1 MKKILLPLALL
12 MSALLVS
19 CESTISVYPTEI
31 MFDVEGGEQTITVTS
46 SGPWSL
52 TKGRNWYKVSEN
64 QGGGADVITVT
75 AYYNTYA
82 NVLSDEI
89 VFRCGNAE
97 AIVTVTQ
104 QPDNNPIIKFKD
116 HKFLEAL
123 LDAFSSDY
131 GYIDK
136 NDDQISEKEAA
147 MFNGRLLLLDEGI
160 TNMDEISYFSALK
173 YLDCSFNQLTSL
185 NVTGCTALE
194 YLDCSDNQITS
205 LNVTGCTALEY
216 LNCSFNQ
223 LTSLNVT
230 GCTALKELYCYSN
243 QLSTLDVK
251 QCVALT
257 YLDCMRNQL
266 STLNLVHNT
275 ALTGLDCNWNPL
287 EKIILSRYHMISED
301 DIQAII
307 SEYGDIIEYVD

>member
-123 LDAFSSDY
+123 LDAYSSDY

-136 NDDQISEKEAA
+136 NDDDQISEKEAA
-147 MFNGRLLLLDEGI
+147 MFNGRLLLFDEGI

-173 YLDCSFNQLTSL
+173 YLDCSRNQLTSL

-194 YLDCSDNQITS
+194 YLNCNNNQITS
-205 LNVTGCTALEY
+205 LNVTE
-216 LNCSFNQ
+216 
-223 LTSLNVT
+223 
-230 GCTALKELYCYSN
+230 CTALKELYCYSN